1 MDHPRSACGAPP
13 QGGDPS
19 GRAEPVRGVR
29 LKGALACG
37 LAFVLALGLGGIA
50 RAADKPAPVLREG
63 QASEAALVEAL
74 APPLTRQWAVGER
87 PPPAKASLLITFIT
101 GSALLT
107 APAKA
112 TLAQLAAA
120 MKNARLAKASF
131 TIEGHA
137 DPRGSAAKNQQLS
150 EARAQSVR
158 DYLVQ
163 DQGLDASRLRAEGKG
178 ASELLKPAVPAA
190 PENRRVTLVAVQPS

>member
-1 MDHPRSACGAPP
+1 MQAA
-13 QGGDPS
+13 
-19 GRAEPVRGVR
+19 RA
-29 LKGALACG
+29 LLLTLACG
-37 LAFVLALGLGGIA
+37 LAQATW
-50 RAADKPAPVLREG
+50 AADKPAPVLREG

-74 APPLTRQWAVGER
+74 APPLTRQWVAGQR
-87 PPPAKASLLITFIT
+87 PPEAKASLLITFVT

-112 TLAQLAAA
+112 ALSQLAAA
-120 MKNARLAKASF
+120 MKNDRLAKASF

-137 DPRGSAAKNQQLS
+137 DPRGSAEKNQLLS

-163 DQGLDASRLRAEGKG
+163 DQGLEAGRLRAEGKG
-178 ASELLKPAVPAA
+178 ASEPLKPAVPAA
-190 PENRRVTLVAVQPS
+190 PENRRVTIIATRPK